1 MIIDNVLDAYEETI
15 YRKKSTVK
23 NIAQLGKGFAILFVA
38 VLVGA
43 FVFLALALFFQ
54 TLLWFVFSLV
64 YSLFLHVVII
74 IIDRRQRKIWD
85 VNIKNYN
92 EELDLIA
99 EILKAPAFNLYSKL
113 KLKQLIGKF
122 QESIKEQKA
131 EGEKK
136 EKKTSGF
143 LTTYIL
149 PTITFFAGKVG
160 TENVEFAEWFALA
173 LVLIFAIFVGR
184 LIISFIAE
192 ALTMIKG
199 NHLEKQKYLCFRLQ
213 DLWDRDF
220 LEKDDIS
227 EVKYFL

>member
-1 MIIDNVLDAYEETI
+1 MIIDNVLDAYDEMI
-15 YRKKSTVK
+15 YRKKSAVK
-23 NIAQLGKGFAILFVA
+23 NIVQLGKGFVIFIVA
-38 VLVGA
+38 VLIGA
-43 FVFLALALFFQ
+43 FVFLALALIFQ
-54 TLLWFVFSLV
+54 TLFWFVFSLV

-74 IIDRRQRKIWD
+74 IMDRKQRKIWD

-99 EILKAPAFNLYSKL
+99 EILKAPAFSLYSKL
-113 KLKQLIGKF
+113 KLKQLINKF
-122 QESIKEQKA
+122 QKAIKEQKV

-136 EKKTSGF
+136 EKKTSVF

-160 TENVEFAEWFALA
+160 TANIEFAEWFALA
-173 LVLIFAIFVGR
+173 MVLIFVIFVGR

-192 ALTMIKG
+192 VLTIVKG
-199 NHLEKQKYLCFRLQ
+199 DRFEKQKYLCSRLQ

-220 LEKDDIS
+220 LEKDDLV
-227 EVKYFL
+227 EAK